1 MFTAG
6 ALRGAAHPR
15 ACACCSAFH
24 SASTPSVCMSQAA
37 LEVKGAARAGG
48 LGRFWPVWA
57 FLLAGLLATSL
68 ATHLTKSKVD
78 SEEKADFDFACKEIE
93 GKIVDRF
100 RAHEQILRSAAA
112 FFTHSSGVDRQEWR
126 RFTERQQLEHRLPGI
141 QGLGFSRLIP
151 RANLA
156 QHIQEIR
163 AEGFPAYDVFPK
175 GDREL
180 YSSIVYLEPFTNRNL
195 RAFGY
200 DMFNEPVRREAM
212 ERARDLDTA
221 ALSGKVT
228 LVQETSKD
236 VQAGTLM
243 YVPVYRPGLPIETAA
258 QRREAIL
265 GWAYSPYRMNDLLE
279 GILGSW
285 DQAGQRR
292 MQLEIYDGDRIAPET
307 KLFDSQ
313 AARNGQPTPAAEP
326 RLAVQRQVKTAGR
339 HWALRITRIGNPAD
353 PVDYSKV
360 WLVGVGGL
368 SSSLLMAGLF
378 LSILKGRDQAWQF
391 AAELKRSEE
400 RYRTMMDS
408 SPHAVFLAG
417 EDGVIMMANQA
428 AANLNGRARPQDL
441 AGERLPDLFQPG
453 HRASVQAAVEAAM
466 RQGFASPVECLLQRA
481 DGALTATELSGAIV
495 KDFQGQPK
503 VFLAI
508 AQDITERKRMEKEKE
523 QMAAQQRLVQ
533 KAESLNRM
541 AGAVAHHFNNQLGA
555 AMMSLDLARH
565 GLSHGP
571 SATGPLKD
579 AMAAVR
585 RAAEVSSLMLTYLGQ
600 APSVQEP
607 VELALACQLSLARLH
622 ETVPRG
628 VRLVPQ
634 LPQPGPVIDSNVNQI
649 QQILANLASN
659 AGEAYAGGPGVV
671 QVAVRTATLADIAP
685 LHRFPID
692 SEPQAV
698 GYGCLEVVDQGCG
711 IAAHDIERIFDPFF
725 STKFTGRGLGLPV
738 VLGIV
743 RAHNGFV
750 TVESQPGRG
759 STFRVFLPLS
769 AKTITPK
776 PSPPLSIRKTV
787 ASGTVL
793 VVEDNATL
801 LSVLVRAFKLLGY
814 SVQQAGDGVEA
825 VELFKQ
831 HRDEICCVV
840 TDLTMPRMNGW
851 ETIAAVRKIAPGVPV
866 ILASGYSESE
876 ALKGDH
882 PELPQAFL
890 SKPYDFD
897 ELSGALAR
905 VLGVPK
911 QDQAS
916 GS

>member
-1 MFTAG
+1 
-6 ALRGAAHPR
+6 
-15 ACACCSAFH
+15 
-24 SASTPSVCMSQAA
+24 MSQAA

-141 QGLGFSRLIP
+141 QGLGFSLLIP
-151 RANLA
+151 RARLA

-175 GDREL
+175 GGREL

-243 YVPVYRPGLPIETAA
+243 YVPVYRSGLPIETAA

-265 GWAYSPYRMNDLLE
+265 GWTYSPYRMNDLLE

-292 MQLEIYDGDRIAPET
+292 MQLEIYDGERISPET

-313 AARNGQPTPAAEP
+313 AARNGQPPPAAEP

-339 HWALRITRIGNPAD
+339 HWALRITRIGSPAD
-353 PVDYSKV
+353 HVAYSEV
-360 WLVGVGGL
+360 WLVGLGGL
-368 SSSLLMAGLF
+368 SSSLLMAGLL

-391 AAELKRSEE
+391 AAQLKRSEE

-453 HRASVQAAVEAAM
+453 HRASVQAALEAAM
-466 RQGFASPVECLLQRA
+466 RQGFANPVECLLQRA
-481 DGALTATELSGAIV
+481 DGALIATELSGAIV

-508 AQDITERKRMEKEKE
+508 AQDITERKRMEMEKE
-523 QMAAQQRLVQ
+523 QISAQQRLVQ

-571 SATGPLKD
+571 SATGPLQD
-579 AMAAVR
+579 AMASVR
-585 RAAEVSSLMLTYLGQ
+585 RAAEVSSLMLTCLGQ
-600 APSVQEP
+600 TPSNQEP
-607 VELALACQLSLARLH
+607 VEFALTCQLSLARLR
-622 ETVPRG
+622 EIMPQG
-628 VRLVPQ
+628 VRLHPH
-634 LPQPGPVIDSNVNQI
+634 LPLPGPVVDSSVNQI
-649 QQILANLASN
+649 QQILINLVSN
-659 AGEAYAGGPGVV
+659 GSEAYGGGAGVV
-671 QVAVRTATLADIAP
+671 QVAVRTATLADISP

-698 GYGCLEVVDQGCG
+698 GYGCLEVVDEGCG
-711 IAAHDIERIFDPFF
+711 IAAHDIEKIFDPFF

-769 AKTITPK
+769 AKAITPK
-776 PSPPLSIRKTV
+776 PAPPLSTRKTV
-787 ASGTVL
+787 PSGTVL

-814 SVQQAGDGVEA
+814 RVQEAADGVEA

-851 ETIAAVRKIAPGVPV
+851 ETIAAVRKIVPGVPV

-876 ALKGDH
+876 ALKGEH

-897 ELSGALAR
+897 ELSGTLAR
-905 VLGVPK
+905 VLGAPRPEP
-911 QDQAS
+911 AP